1 MRSVFQKLSLSLL
14 ALSLVPCS
22 FAQNTSSTTQ
32 DSAGTAQDAPVNTK
46 PDKNAPS
53 PATLADMNAIGNR
66 NVGCNKG
73 MGNWYSL
80 DKQVAMGHQYAAQI
94 EHSAKL
100 VID

>member
-1 MRSVFQKLSLSLL
+1 MRSVLQKLFLSLL
-14 ALSLVPCS
+14 VLSLLPCS
-22 FAQNTSSTTQ
+22 FAQTTSGTTQ
-32 DSAGTAQDAPVNTK
+32 DPSTAQDAPANTK

-80 DKQVAMGHQYAAQI
+80 DKQVAMGHQYAHRSSIAP
-94 EHSAKL
+94 SW
-100 VID
+100 